1 MSLAQ
6 ETLGDRLVSLGK
18 RDENEA
24 RVIFRGIA
32 HGIEY
37 LHSALHVANRDLKCQ
52 NIPLDRCNHAKT
64 ADFGC
69 AHVLDNVDALN
80 ALKQYCLELTSK
92 DGIHR

>member
-6 ETLGDRLVSLGK
+6 ETLGDHLVSLGK

-37 LHSALHVANRDLKCQ
+37 LHSALHFAHRDLKCQ
-52 NIPLDRCNHAKT
+52 NILPDRYNHAKT

-69 AHVLDNVDALN
+69 AHVLDKVGALT
-80 ALKQYCLELTSK
+80 ALKQYC
-92 DGIHR
+92 